1 MMPRIL
7 KKISFSMIKSIITC
21 IYGNRSI
28 RHEREKHNVEKLA
41 SYSEARCN
49 TTGLIKEML

>member
-1 MMPRIL
+1 MPWFR

-21 IYGNRSI
+21 IHGNRSI
-28 RHEREKHNVEKLA
+28 RHEREKHKVEKLA
-41 SYSEARCN
+41 SYNEVRCN